1 MEGYYLEKYI
11 LYVSLILSVFSVVFL
26 LILNTRLNRMIKKY
40 RYFMQGLGDEDVEK
54 LMSTYL
60 EKLENLKNDVYNVM
74 NRRIEE
80 LEKKLLG
87 CLQHAGVVNYNAF
100 DNVGNNMSFSIA
112 LLDGN
117 KDGVVV
123 SGIYTRENSYVYAK
137 EIIKGEPQ
145 KKLSSEEIEAINKA
159 LHK

>member
-1 MEGYYLEKYI
+1 LEKYI

-80 LEKKLLG
+80 LEKKLPG

>member
-1 MEGYYLEKYI
+1 MEKYI

-74 NRRIEE
+74 NRRIE
-80 LEKKLLG
+80 KKLPG

>member
-1 MEGYYLEKYI
+1 MEKYI

-80 LEKKLLG
+80 LEKKLPG

>member
-1 MEGYYLEKYI
+1 MEKYI

>member
-26 LILNTRLNRMIKKY
+26 LLLNTRLNRMIKKY

>member
-1 MEGYYLEKYI
+1 
-11 LYVSLILSVFSVVFL
+11 
-26 LILNTRLNRMIKKY
+26 
-40 RYFMQGLGDEDVEK
+40 MQGLGDEDVEK

-80 LEKKLLG
+80 LEKKLPG

>member
-80 LEKKLLG
+80 LEKKLPG

>member
-1 MEGYYLEKYI
+1 MEKYI

-80 LEKKLLG
+80 LEKKLPG
-87 CLQHAGVVNYNAF
+87 CLHHAGVVNYNAF